1 MLDPTLRGA
10 LWIFLKKL
18 KVQKNAKLRAK
29 DTLPMNAKNFF
40 IRNFMSIA
48 TWKKLIKQYWRM
60 NMNWVSTLQG
70 IKHAIVNRAVKNTHF
85 FEWIQKKE
93 HPGTEEAE
101 HFLLT
106 CLARART
113 MFYNFLQGLDS
124 WLEGDLL

>member
-1 MLDPTLRGA
+1 LDFLEIIKSAKKCQAACHGHITNECNYFFYSEFHEYCYLEKVDKAILADEHELGLYVAGHKTCTRESGGQEHPFLR
-10 LWIFLKKL
+10 
-18 KVQKNAKLRAK
+18 V
-29 DTLPMNAKNFF
+29 DP
-40 IRNFMSIA
+40 
-48 TWKKLIKQYWRM
+48 
-60 NMNWVSTLQG
+60 
-70 IKHAIVNRAVKNTHF
+70 
-85 FEWIQKKE
+85 KKE